1 MKTIQLAVVTALSLL
16 FPGGLAAQPLGES
29 DQDPAHQ
36 ELRELRDRLLA
47 AVNSND
53 LEGVIGVL
61 HTNVVITWHNA
72 EVSRGH
78 AGVRD
83 YFQRVVT
90 GPDKLVE
97 SFKCEV
103 TVDELTILH
112 PGDTGVSFGS
122 SDERFQLSTGK
133 SLNVRGRWTATLL
146 KENGRWLVTS
156 LHASTN
162 LFDNVL
168 LSIAKQMLWVAG
180 GGALLGGLIIGWWLG
195 RRRAP
200 PSVPVA

>member
-1 MKTIQLAVVTALSLL
+1 MTKVHTLVAIALSLVTQVL
-16 FPGGLAAQPLGES
+16 PAQPALE
-29 DQDPAHQ
+29 PAQEQTHQ
-36 ELRELRDRLLA
+36 ELRELRDRMLA
-47 AVNSND
+47 AVNSSD
-53 LEGVIGVL
+53 LDGVIALL

-83 YFQRVVT
+83 YFHRVVT

-97 SFKCEV
+97 SFECEV
-103 TVDELTILH
+103 TVDELTVLH
-112 PGDTGVSFGS
+112 PGGTGISFGS
-122 SDERFQLSTGK
+122 SDERFLLRGGK
-133 SLNVRGRWTATLL
+133 SLNVQGRWTATLL

-168 LSIAKQMLWVAG
+168 LSIAKQMLWVT
-180 GGALLGGLIIGWWLG
+180 GGAALLAGVIIGWWLG
-195 RRRAP
+195 RRRKSA
-200 PSVPVA
+200 SVAAA